1 MLSRCHGTNG
11 STSSFRILS
20 KVDFDAYVL
29 VRRWMFSTTLDKRV
43 KFQSTFLFRELWLD
57 VDVTGPT
64 EQCCRGVHAYLKTND
79 GSGERETRLVLIS
92 HNVFHVLDSRL
103 RDGLTDGKKDQQK
116 WTHRYRRRSGAFEG
130 VAVQGRRRSRR
141 SGPLRLEIAG

>member
-11 STSSFRILS
+11 STSSFRILG

-29 VRRWMFSTTLDKRV
+29 VRRWMFFTTLDKRV
-43 KFQSTFLFRELWLD
+43 KFQRTFLFRELWLD

-64 EQCCRGVHAYLKTND
+64 AQRCCGVHAKPND
-79 GSGERETRLVLIS
+79 GSEERETRIALIS
-92 HNVFHVLDSRL
+92 HDVFHVLDSRL
-103 RDGLTDGKKDQQK
+103 RSTQGRKKRPAK
-116 WTHRYRRRSGAFEG
+116 WTHRRRSGAFEG
-130 VAVQGRRRSRR
+130 VAVQGRRLSRR

>member
-20 KVDFDAYVL
+20 MVDFDAYVL

-64 EQCCRGVHAYLKTND
+64 AQCCRGVHAYLKTND
-79 GSGERETRLVLIS
+79 GSGERETRLVLNS

-103 RDGLTDGKKDQQK
+103 RWTPGRKKRPAK

-130 VAVQGRRRSRR
+130 VAVQGRRLSRR